1 MFYIG
6 VSDNVNI
13 FFDIID
19 KFTFAF
25 SIEFRWKLEF
35 FVPPIQ
41 FILSLKLALY
51 KTFSSE
57 KVTNKLFLNS
67 IFEIKKLSKL
77 TIK

>member
-51 KTFSSE
+51 KTFSS
-57 KVTNKLFLNS
+57 
-67 IFEIKKLSKL
+67 
-77 TIK
+77 